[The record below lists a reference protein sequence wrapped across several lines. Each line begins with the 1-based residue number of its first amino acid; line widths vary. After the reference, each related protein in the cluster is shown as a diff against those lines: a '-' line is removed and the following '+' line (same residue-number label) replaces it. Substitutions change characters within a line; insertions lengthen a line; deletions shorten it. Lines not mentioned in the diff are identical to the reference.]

1 GGGPCI
7 VDCTLTV
14 DSGTSLTLTPTPDEG
29 HVFMGWTGDCTGRSA
44 CSISVVETA
53 NIGAVFSP
61 LPESLETLRL
71 TVGVDMAGAAVLT
84 STACADVYPDLP
96 DGLSINSDGLIEG
109 TPERST
115 AFRRY
120 AVLSWEGDCGVAPLD
135 AFVTSFDLAVNTA
148 VAPDV
153 APLAVTSVANLSP
166 VEALNAMSD
175 LLPNSAATAVY
186 PPGTFEPYEW
196 VVLFA
201 YSEPVVLGSALSTI
215 DGAMTA
221 DIVLTE
227 AVGAGDHNL
236 VAIGTVS
243 ERAVRTPF
251 SVAERSAFTQL
262 SSPQRIMDTRSGS
275 RVGELDGSGVVRE
288 LQVTGVGGVP
298 SSGVSGVALNVTVVD
313 GAANEFGG
321 FVTVFPCG
329 VRPDV
334 SSVNFVSGDTVANGV
349 IAPVSS
355 DGRVCF
361 YVYGTAHLIADI
373 NGYFPG

>member
-1 GGGPCI
+1 
-7 VDCTLTV
+7 
-14 DSGTSLTLTPTPDEG
+14 
-29 HVFMGWTGDCTGRSA
+29 MGWTGDCTGRST
-44 CSISVVETA
+44 CSVSVVETA
-53 NIGAVFSP
+53 NVGAVFSS
-61 LPESLETLRL
+61 LPEPLETFRL
-71 TVGVDMAGAAVLT
+71 TIGVDMAGTPALT
-84 STACADVYPDLP
+84 STACAEVSPTLP
-96 DGLSINSDGLIEG
+96 DGLSINSDGLLEG

-120 AVLSWEGDCGVAPLD
+120 AMLSWEGDCGVAPLD
-135 AFVTSFDLAVNTA
+135 ALVTSFDLVVNTA
-148 VAPDV
+148 VAPKV
-153 APLAVTSVANLSP
+153 APLEETSVVNLGA
-166 VEALNAMSD
+166 VEALNATSE
-175 LLPNSAATAVY
+175 LSPNSAATVVY

-201 YSEPVVLGSALSTI
+201 YSEPEALGSALSTI

-221 DIVLTE
+221 DIVLTG

-236 VAIGTVS
+236 VAMGTVS

-251 SVAERSAFTQL
+251 SVAESAAFTQL
-262 SSPQRIMDTRSGS
+262 SSPQRLLDTRSGS
-275 RVGELDGSGVVRE
+275 KVG
-288 LQVTGVGGVP
+288 
-298 SSGVSGVALNVTVVD
+298 ALVD

-355 DGRVCF
+355 DGKVCF
-361 YVYGTAHLIADI
+361 YVYGTAHLLVDVS
-373 NGYFPG
+373 GYFPG